1 MTRRSGGKAKTV
13 KALASVGRYLVL
25 VLLCSIVLIPL
36 LLMITTSMK
45 SHGEL
50 FRMPMS
56 ILLTGVTVDSY
67 VRLWVQRPFGRFF
80 ANSLIVAIAS
90 TLVATLAA
98 VMAGF
103 GMSRYRVPGRK
114 TILAGILLS
123 QMIPATV
130 IVVPF
135 FKFLSAVGFYN
146 SLLGLIAAHSSFAVP
161 FATWM
166 AIGFFKGIPREID
179 AAAIVDGCSALQR
192 LFLILIP
199 LLRPGLVAM
208 AIFTFLL
215 SWKEYFFALSL
226 ANNERM
232 YTLPVGIGSLVG
244 EYGVAWNDVMAA
256 SVLAGIPA
264 IVAYVILERHLVGE
278 LVAGAVKG

>member
-1 MTRRSGGKAKTV
+1 MGIRLRPKTTRAIGSIGRHT
-13 KALASVGRYLVL
+13 LLIILCASVMA
-25 VLLCSIVLIPL
+25 PM
-36 LLMITTSMK
+36 LLMVTTSLK
-45 SHGEL
+45 SRGEL
-50 FRMPMS
+50 FRIP
-56 ILLTGVTVDSY
+56 LTMLPNRVTFTSY
-67 VRLWVQRPFGRFF
+67 IQLWTQRPFVIFF
-80 ANSLIVAIAS
+80 ANSLIVAVAS
-90 TLVATLAA
+90 TLIATLVA

-103 GMSRYRVPGRK
+103 GMSRYRVFGRK
-114 TILAGILLS
+114 TILAGILMS

-135 FKFLSAVGFYN
+135 FKFLSAVGLYN
-146 SLLGLIAAHSSFAVP
+146 SLIGLIAAHTSFAIP

-166 AIGFFKGIPREID
+166 AIGFFRGIPSQID
-179 AAAIVDGCSALQR
+179 DAAIVDGCSPFQR
-192 LFLILIP
+192 LFIIMVP

-226 ANNERM
+226 ASNERM

-256 SVLAGIPA
+256 SVLAAIPA
-264 IVAYVILERHLVGE
+264 IGAYVILERHLVGG

>member
-1 MTRRSGGKAKTV
+1 MRSRYKARTV
-13 KALASVGRYLVL
+13 RAAAVAGRYLVL
-25 VLLCSIVLIPL
+25 VVLCISVVIPL
-36 LLMITTSMK
+36 LLMITTSLK
-45 SHGEL
+45 SRGEL
-50 FRMPMS
+50 FRIPLS
-56 ILLTGVTVDSY
+56 IWPGRVTVDSY
-67 VRLWVQRPFGRFF
+67 VRLWAERPFVRYF
-80 ANSLIVAIAS
+80 ANSVIVAVSA

-114 TILAGILLS
+114 AILAGILLS

-135 FKFLSAVGFYN
+135 FKFLAVVGLYN
-146 SLLGLIAAHSSFAVP
+146 SRLGLIAAHSSFAIP

-166 AIGFFKGIPREID
+166 ALGFFRGIPREID
-179 AAAIVDGCSALQR
+179 DAAIVDGCTALQR

-226 ANNERM
+226 ASNERM
-232 YTLPVGIGSLVG
+232 YTLPVGIGALVG

-256 SVLAGIPA
+256 SVLAGVPA
-264 IVAYVILERHLVGE
+264 IVAYAILERHLVGG

>member
-1 MTRRSGGKAKTV
+1 MGLRLRPKTIKAI
-13 KALASVGRYLVL
+13 G
-25 VLLCSIVLIPL
+25 SIVQYILIIILCASIMVPL

-45 SHGEL
+45 SRGEL
-50 FRMPMS
+50 FRIPLT
-56 ILLTGVTVDSY
+56 ILPTRVTFTSY
-67 VRLWVQRPFGRFF
+67 VQLWMQRPFGTFF
-80 ANSLIVAIAS
+80 ANSLIVAVAS
-90 TLVATLAA
+90 TLIATLVA

-103 GMSRYRVPGRK
+103 GISRYHVPGRK
-114 TILAGILLS
+114 TILAGILMS

-135 FKFLSAVGFYN
+135 FKFLAAVGLYN
-146 SLLGLIAAHSSFAVP
+146 SLIGLIAAHTSFAIP

-166 AIGFFKGIPREID
+166 AIGFFRGIPSQID
-179 AAAIVDGCSALQR
+179 DAAIVDGCSPFQR
-192 LFLILIP
+192 LFIIVVP
-199 LLRPGLVAM
+199 LLRPGLVAI

-226 ANNERM
+226 ASNERM

-256 SVLAGIPA
+256 SVLAAVPA
-264 IVAYVILERHLVGE
+264 IVAYVILERHLVGG
-278 LVAGAVKG
+278 LLTGAIKG